1 MGLNQEDQDFAT
13 AFNEGAAIDGG
24 TVTEDMAS
32 PGMDLGEAV
41 EEQDEANGAVD
52 PNEAQEGEVA
62 PPAEGAAAEAGVD
75 AGADGAAGAEG
86 GEEPAPGADA
96 AATGDSD
103 IEKERQ
109 RLKSWEGRLKARE
122 AELKAKEQSSGD
134 DAGADP
140 AQAVQEAAAAVE
152 DHKPIDQVLSRL
164 AEDFGQD
171 FVDGLSALIDARA
184 SEIAD
189 KVAGEKVGEVAGTV
203 DKIISGLT
211 DERARTHFETIAEAH
226 PDFMQIHDSKEFK
239 DWIDSLGD
247 RADEARSIVES
258 GSARQINKLLS
269 EYKDAAKTGE
279 ESHVDEAAMSAAQS
293 VKGRAGMRLPDKP
306 AASDDYEAAWNSMT

>member
-1 MGLNQEDQDFAT
+1 MGLKQDDQDFAT
-13 AFNEGAAIDGG
+13 AFDEGAAIDDGS
-24 TVTEDMAS
+24 VTEDMAS

-52 PNEAQEGEVA
+52 PNEAQEGEVS
-62 PPAEGAAAEAGVD
+62 PQAEGVGAD
-75 AGADGAAGAEG
+75 ASADGATVEDG
-86 GEEPAPGADA
+86 GEESGPGTDSAS
-96 AATGDSD
+96 TGDSD

-122 AELKAKEQSSGD
+122 AELKAKEQSSGGD
-134 DAGADP
+134 TGADP

-152 DHKPIDQVLSRL
+152 NHKPVDQVLARL

-247 RADEARSIVES
+247 GADEARAIVEG

-269 EYKDAAKTGE
+269 EYKAAAKNGD
-279 ESHVDEAAMSAAQS
+279 ESDSDEAAMSAAQS
-293 VKGRAGMRLPDKP
+293 VKGRTGLRIPSKP